1 MRYLRLGI
9 AGMRGEVGTGLNP
22 ALAID
27 FASAMGT
34 YLDGGKIIVASDT
47 RISSPMIHN
56 AVISALLSCG
66 CEILDAGI
74 APAPV
79 VHFLVPHLKADGA
92 LLLGAGHHPAGWNA
106 IVPFDRKGAY
116 FNSVQLQ
123 ELLDIYH
130 GRRYKTCVWNKMGCL
145 KDISNDFT
153 TPYLEKIFSFI
164 DTKAIAKRKLRIIAD
179 FCNGAGSVLADKFAE
194 WLGIE
199 LIPINN
205 AFSGILPHDPEPRP
219 RSSMQVQ
226 SIMKP
231 LKADAGFV
239 FNSDMSRAAIVTD
252 TGETLSEEY
261 TLPLVADHV
270 LSTCPPGSPA
280 VTNWCTTK
288 TFDDIVKRHKGVVHK
303 TRVGQSF
310 IIDKMIEIEAVISGD
325 GSGSAAFNDSINGF
339 DSYMIMAKILEA
351 MTHRD
356 LSLSKLSAELPRY
369 HIIKRKIN
377 CPSAHA
383 YTLLRSAGTVFGDAV
398 VSEEDGLRFDWK
410 DGWIHLRASATEP
423 VIRMIVEWRT
433 SEQAEDMALQMQG
446 QLERLLVTS

>member
-9 AGMRGEVGTGLNP
+9 AGMRGEVGTGLTP

-34 YLDGGKIIVASDT
+34 YLDGGKIIIASDT
-47 RISSPMIHN
+47 RISSPMVRN
-56 AVISALLSCG
+56 AVLSALLSCG

-106 IVPFDRKGAY
+106 IVPFDRNGAY

-130 GRRYKTCVWNKMGCL
+130 GRRYKTCGWDKMGII
-145 KDISNDFT
+145 KDISAEFAA
-153 TPYLEKIFSFI
+153 PYLDKIFSYV
-164 DTKAIAKRKLRIIAD
+164 DRKAIAEKKFRIIAD
-179 FCNGAGSVLADKFAE
+179 FCNGTGSVLAEKFAE
-194 WLGIE
+194 GLGID

-261 TLPLVADHV
+261 TLPLVANHI
-270 LSTCPPGSPA
+270 LSTCPPGSSA
-280 VTNWCTTK
+280 VTNWCTTR
-288 TFDDIVKRHKGVVHK
+288 TFDDIVKRHKCIVHK
-303 TRVGQSF
+303 TKVGQSF
-310 IIDKMIEIEAVISGD
+310 IIDKMIESNAVISGD
-325 GSGSAAFNDSINGF
+325 GSGSVAFYNSIRGF
-339 DSYMIMAKILEA
+339 DSFMIMVKILEA
-351 MTHRD
+351 MAHRG
-356 LSLSKLSAELPRY
+356 LPLSKLSAELPRY

-383 YTLLRSAGTVFGDAV
+383 YTILRSVGAVFKDAS

-423 VIRMIVEWRT
+423 IIRMIVEWKT